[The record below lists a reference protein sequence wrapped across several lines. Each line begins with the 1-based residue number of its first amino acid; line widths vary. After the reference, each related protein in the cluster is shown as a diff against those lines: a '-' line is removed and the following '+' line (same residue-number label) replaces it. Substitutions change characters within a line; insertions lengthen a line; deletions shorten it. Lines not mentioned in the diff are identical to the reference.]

1 MIVTDTKIIKSAT
14 PKYPEIVSQ
23 DAEKILKEMF
33 NKIQEKESK
42 LSKLRMEV
50 IALEKEIRV
59 IEDTYIDVA
68 RLFDIT
74 FGKKEIKQINN
85 NFNLGIINPSD
96 YRNTNI

>member
-1 MIVTDTKIIKSAT
+1 
-14 PKYPEIVSQ
+14 
-23 DAEKILKEMF
+23 
-33 NKIQEKESK
+33 
-42 LSKLRMEV
+42 MEV
-50 IALEKEIRV
+50 IALEREIRG

-96 YRNTNI
+96 YKNMNI

>member
-1 MIVTDTKIIKSAT
+1 MIATDIKVIKSAT

-33 NKIQEKESK
+33 NKLQKKESR
-42 LSKLRMEV
+42 LNKLRMKV

>member
-1 MIVTDTKIIKSAT
+1 
-14 PKYPEIVSQ
+14 
-23 DAEKILKEMF
+23 
-33 NKIQEKESK
+33 
-42 LSKLRMEV
+42 MEV

-59 IEDTYIDVA
+59 IEDKYIDVA

-74 FGKKEIKQINN
+74 FGKKEIEQINN

>member
-1 MIVTDTKIIKSAT
+1 MKVT
-14 PKYPEIVSQ
+14 
-23 DAEKILKEMF
+23 
-33 NKIQEKESK
+33 
-42 LSKLRMEV
+42 
-50 IALEKEIRV
+50 ALEKEIRV

-96 YRNTNI
+96 YRNMNI